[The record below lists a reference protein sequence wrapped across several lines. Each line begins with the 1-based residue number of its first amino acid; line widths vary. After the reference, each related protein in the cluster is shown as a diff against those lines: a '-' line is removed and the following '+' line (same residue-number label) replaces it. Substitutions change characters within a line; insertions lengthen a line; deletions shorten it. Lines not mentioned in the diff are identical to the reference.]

1 MLYLFLVFFS
11 EANARSLR
19 SSAERLGQETS
30 KIGLA
35 LAIFGL
41 ALGGIYLIL
50 GRQDA
55 SQKISASL
63 VGILLL
69 SLAPSIVSFLKGIS

>member
-1 MLYLFLVFFS
+1 MKLLYLLFTQS
-11 EANARSLR
+11 AYSRNLR
-19 SSAERLGQETS
+19 SSAERLGAETS

-55 SQKISASL
+55 TQKISASIF
-63 VGILLL
+63 GILLL
-69 SLAPSIVSFLKGIS
+69 SLAPSIVNFIKGIV